1 MQRVKY
7 KPPEEDLADGTAEAD
22 AEKAVRAASKIAEAA
37 VSKAVQAAA
46 LAGLEYRPPPDMQLD
61 TPRVAKVD
69 ARQIERK
76 AQAAQQSMARRAH
89 RLEKAQAAATQAHLA
104 AVGRQSSLQ
113 KEQHTQ
119 PARASLQQMLQQNK
133 DQIHQAFENS
143 PPRHGQSRR
152 HAPHAAPASS
162 TGRPTPAGAGAATR
176 DAASKPHPAHRNSE
190 PSQRPRTQLKAQP
203 QSPPAPTLSASM
215 NPAIHAKLQQAHNK
229 LLAQSTRGYPS
240 RQEDT
245 AGMSARPTAGKPA
258 SRKGRAA
265 AQPEP
270 AAEDAWEEPPP
281 RQMLLRMRDVQAQL
295 QDKWLQ
301 LYWPD
306 DSRWWPAQVTHV
318 NPKRHRAL
326 LLYETGEEE
335 DLDLG
340 KMVRESEVAWLHKA
354 DMPASGSG
362 SGHAEH
368 AGQAHQQGWHAQRQ
382 APHSPDQGP
391 AAARKRK
398 QPPASRSASAHPDDA
413 ARHLVA
419 RQSEQ
424 GHVAGRGQAVTG
436 EEEGSSSGS
445 LDHPGLAAPRRQRA
459 AGGRPAAALA
469 SDLPKNR
476 QAAGAASRQPS
487 GNTTSMQHG
496 LEAIFRLGNEAVGR
510 NVHVFQSE
518 AGSWYNAHIKQCR
531 PRQGLL
537 SVQYESGDQDTLKA
551 KDEQK
556 SFNIRLMPLS
566 ARRP

>member
-1 MQRVKY
+1 M
-7 KPPEEDLADGTAEAD
+7 ADGTAEAD
-22 AEKAVRAASKIAEAA
+22 AERAVRAASKLAEAA

-46 LAGLEYRPPPDMQLD
+46 LAGLEYRPPADMQLD

-69 ARQIERK
+69 ARQVERK
-76 AQAAQQSMARRAH
+76 AQAAQQSMARRAQ

-104 AVGRQSSLQ
+104 AVERQGSLQ
-113 KEQHTQ
+113 KEQHIP
-119 PARASLQQMLQQNK
+119 PARATLQQMLQQNK

-152 HAPHAAPASS
+152 HATHAAPASS
-162 TGRPTPAGAGAATR
+162 TGRPSPAAAAAATR
-176 DAASKPHPAHRNSE
+176 DAASKPHPAHRTSE
-190 PSQRPRTQLKAQP
+190 PHQRLRTQPKAHP
-203 QSPPAPTLSASM
+203 QSPPAPTLAASM

-229 LLAQSTRGYPS
+229 LLAQSTRGGPS

-245 AGMSARPTAGKPA
+245 AAMSGRPSASKPA
-258 SRKGRAA
+258 PRKSRAA
-265 AQPEP
+265 AQPEA
-270 AAEDAWEEPPP
+270 AAEGAWEEPPP

-318 NPKRHRAL
+318 NAKRNRAL

-340 KMVRESEVAWLHKA
+340 KMVREGEVAWLHKA
-354 DMPASGSG
+354 DMPG

-368 AGQAHQQGWHAQRQ
+368 AEESRQQGWHIHKQK
-382 APHSPDQGP
+382 PHSPDQG

-398 QPPASRSASAHPDDA
+398 QPPVSRHSYPASRSVSAH
-413 ARHLVA
+413 
-419 RQSEQ
+419 
-424 GHVAGRGQAVTG
+424 AGRGQGVAG
-436 EEEGSSSGS
+436 QEEGSSSSS

-459 AGGRPAAALA
+459 AGARPTAAPAP
-469 SDLPKNR
+469 DLLKNR
-476 QAAGAASRQPS
+476 QAAGGASRQHA
-487 GNTTSMQHG
+487 GDTTSMQHG
-496 LEAIFRLGNEAVGR
+496 LEVIFRLGSEAIGR

-556 SFNIRLMPLS
+556 AFNIRLMPLS